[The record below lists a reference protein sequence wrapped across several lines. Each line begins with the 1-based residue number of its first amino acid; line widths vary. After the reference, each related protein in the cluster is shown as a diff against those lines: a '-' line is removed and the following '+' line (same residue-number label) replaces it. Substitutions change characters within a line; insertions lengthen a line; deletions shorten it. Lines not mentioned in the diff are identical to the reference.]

1 MAAHFHKDYFF
12 QVLSNAIIVDG
23 TKAAVMGDMD
33 LVLELIARVYYYE
46 EDNGPSHLLDTKNSF
61 GYNMLHYSV
70 VHKHLPMVE
79 LLLNSKAD
87 CDCTTDDDG
96 LYTPLHL
103 AIMYYNV
110 FLDPLDISVSH
121 KLLSNPTHLK
131 VIEILLEQGAD
142 VNAQNA
148 AGDSALML
156 ACKNNHLDLI
166 KMLAERNQTNIHL
179 TNQDG
184 DTALHVACAKHL
196 KQAIPILLA
205 CNASVILKNRSGHTP
220 IFTACN

>member
-1 MAAHFHKDYFF
+1 
-12 QVLSNAIIVDG
+12 
-23 TKAAVMGDMD
+23 MGDMD

-79 LLLNSKAD
+79 LLLNSKAGMVHTHVHLCVIIIFLVSD

-131 VIEILLEQGAD
+131 VIEILLEQG
-142 VNAQNA
+142 
-148 AGDSALML
+148 
-156 ACKNNHLDLI
+156 KRH
-166 KMLAERNQTNIHL
+166 
-179 TNQDG
+179 
-184 DTALHVACAKHL
+184 
-196 KQAIPILLA
+196 
-205 CNASVILKNRSGHTP
+205 
-220 IFTACN
+220 